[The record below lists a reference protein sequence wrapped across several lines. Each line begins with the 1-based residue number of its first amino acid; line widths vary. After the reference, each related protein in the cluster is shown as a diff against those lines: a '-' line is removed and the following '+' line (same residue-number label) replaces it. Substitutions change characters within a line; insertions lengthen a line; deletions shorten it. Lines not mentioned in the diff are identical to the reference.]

1 MSTFATTYAARRL
14 DGKVAFVTGA
24 ARGMGRSHAVRLA
37 EEGAHIIAVD
47 ICRNVDTANTALAD
61 RNALDETAARVE
73 ALGGRIVVAEAD
85 VRDQDALD
93 SAVATGVAALGPIDI
108 VCANAA
114 ITSFGRAW
122 ELSEDEWRNVIDV
135 NLTGTWHTIKAA
147 VPGMID
153 AGRGGSIIMINSV
166 NGLRGGASLAHYVAS
181 KHGAVGLMRSLAA
194 EVGPYGIRV
203 NTVHPGMVDTDMAV
217 NEASLRRYFPDTPD
231 ATKDDLGALMVNR
244 TALRTAW
251 LDPVDISN
259 AVVWLASDEARFVTG
274 ATIPV
279 DAGLLV
285 K

>member
-1 MSTFATTYAARRL
+1 MTSATKTRVRRL

-37 EEGAHIIAVD
+37 EEGAHIIAID
-47 ICRNVDTANTALAD
+47 ICHNVDTANTALAD
-61 RNALDETAARVE
+61 RNALDETAGRVE
-73 ALGGRIVVAEAD
+73 ALGSRIVIAEAD
-85 VRDQDALD
+85 VRDQNALD

-147 VPGMID
+147 VPGMIA

-166 NGLRGGASLAHYVAS
+166 NGLRGGASLSHYVAS

-203 NTVHPGMVDTDMAV
+203 NTVHPGMVDTEMAV
-217 NEASLRRYFPDTPD
+217 NEASLRRYFPDTPE

-259 AVVWLASDEARFVTG
+259 AVVWLASDEARYVTG